1 MSYYEIQEKKAVN
14 QILQSINTF
23 ADFKKTDFKKI
34 ANLIANDH
42 PTLQQSFMRLAME
55 FIRIESDKTENQYD
69 LRNEATIKLCQLIKE
84 KLPYEDFNGRLPL
97 I

>member
-1 MSYYEIQEKKAVN
+1 MSYYDIQEKKTVN

-23 ADFKKTDFKKI
+23 ADFKKI
-34 ANLIANDH
+34 AKLIANDH

-84 KLPYEDFNGRLPL
+84 KLPYEDFNGSLPL

>member
-1 MSYYEIQEKKAVN
+1 MSYYDIQEKKAAN

-23 ADFKKTDFKKI
+23 ADFKKI
-34 ANLIANDH
+34 AKLIANDH

-69 LRNEATIKLCQLIKE
+69 LRNEATIKLCQRSKE
-84 KLPYEDFNGRLPL
+84 KLPYEDFNGSLPL

>member
-23 ADFKKTDFKKI
+23 ADFKKI
-34 ANLIANDH
+34 AKLIANDH

>member
-1 MSYYEIQEKKAVN
+1 MSYYEIQEKKAAN

-23 ADFKKTDFKKI
+23 ADFKKI

-69 LRNEATIKLCQLIKE
+69 LRNEATIKVCQLIKE

>member
-1 MSYYEIQEKKAVN
+1 MSYYEIQEKKAAN
-14 QILQSINTF
+14 QILQSINIF
-23 ADFKKTDFKKI
+23 ADFKKI
-34 ANLIANDH
+34 AKLIASDH
-42 PTLQQSFMRLAME
+42 STLQQSFMRLAME